1 MVDLPMMRDRSL
13 VQVVADLVGAAFLIV
28 GIAGFIPGITT
39 HLYGGLDFAGH
50 DGNAQLIGLFHV
62 SVLHNLVHIAL
73 GIAGLALARTWSG
86 ARTFLIGGG
95 IVYLA
100 LWLYGLIIDKDS
112 SANFVPLDRA
122 DDWLHF
128 LLGLGMI
135 AAGVLTTRERAVVER
150 PATP

>member
-1 MVDLPMMRDRSL
+1 MVDLPMMRSRSR
-13 VQVVADLVGAAFLIV
+13 VQVVASLVGVVFLIV

-50 DGNAQLIGLFHV
+50 DGNAQLIGLFQV
-62 SVLHNLVHIAL
+62 SILHNLVHIAYGL
-73 GIAGLALARTWSG
+73 AGLALARTWSG

-95 IVYLA
+95 VIYLA

-112 SANFVPLDRA
+112 GANFVPLDRA

-135 AAGVLTTRERAVVER
+135 AGGVLTTRERATVER
-150 PATP
+150 PATS

>member
-1 MVDLPMMRDRSL
+1 MVDLPLIRGQSL
-13 VQVVADLVGAAFLIV
+13 VQMVAGLVGTVFLIV

-50 DGNAQLIGLFHV
+50 DGTAQLIGLFQV
-62 SVLHNLVHIAL
+62 SILHNLVHIAFGL
-73 GIAGLALARTWSG
+73 AGLALARTWSG

-95 IVYLA
+95 VIYLA

-112 SANFVPLDRA
+112 GANFVPLDRA

-135 AAGVLTTRERAVVER
+135 AAGVLTTRERTIGER
-150 PATP
+150 PATS

>member
-1 MVDLPMMRDRSL
+1 MVDLPMMRGRSL
-13 VQVVADLVGAAFLIV
+13 VQVVASLVGVVFLIV

-50 DGNAQLIGLFHV
+50 DGNAQLIGLFQV
-62 SVLHNLVHIAL
+62 SILHNLVHIAL
-73 GIAGLALARTWSG
+73 GVAGLALARTWSG

-95 IVYLA
+95 VLYLA

-112 SANFVPLDRA
+112 GANFVPLDRA

-128 LLGLGMI
+128 LLGLGMV
-135 AAGVLTTRERAVVER
+135 AAGVLTTRERTVVER
-150 PATP
+150 PAT

>member
-1 MVDLPMMRDRSL
+1 MANERSL
-13 VQVVADLVGAAFLIV
+13 VQTLAGLVGLAFLLV

-50 DGNAQLIGLFHV
+50 DGNAQLLGIFQL

-73 GIAGLALARTWSG
+73 GVAGLAFARTYDG
-86 ARTFLIGGG
+86 ARTYLLAGG
-95 IVYLA
+95 IIYLA

-112 SANFVPLDRA
+112 GANFVPLDRA

-128 LLGLGMI
+128 LVGLGMI
-135 AAGVLTTRERAVVER
+135 AAGVLATRERAITER
-150 PATP
+150 PATQ

>member
-1 MVDLPMMRDRSL
+1 MTNERSL
-13 VQVVADLVGAAFLIV
+13 VQTLAGLVGLAFLLV

-50 DGNAQLIGLFHV
+50 DGNAQLLGIFQI

-73 GIAGLALARTWSG
+73 GVAGLAFARTYDG
-86 ARTFLIGGG
+86 ARTYLLAGG
-95 IVYLA
+95 IIYLA

-112 SANFVPLDRA
+112 GANFVPLDRA

-128 LLGLGMI
+128 LVGLGMI
-135 AAGVLTTRERAVVER
+135 AAGVLATRERAITER
-150 PATP
+150 PATQ

>member
-1 MVDLPMMRDRSL
+1 MVDLPLIRGQSL
-13 VQVVADLVGAAFLIV
+13 VQMVAGLVGTVFLIV

-50 DGNAQLIGLFHV
+50 DGTAQLIGLFQV
-62 SVLHNLVHIAL
+62 SILHNLVHIAFGL
-73 GIAGLALARTWSG
+73 AGLALARTWSG

-95 IVYLA
+95 VIYLA

-112 SANFVPLDRA
+112 GANFVPLDRA

-135 AAGVLTTRERAVVER
+135 AAGVLTTRERTIVER
-150 PATP
+150 PATS

>member
-62 SVLHNLVHIAL
+62 SVLHNLVH
-73 GIAGLALARTWSG
+73 IAGLALARTWSG